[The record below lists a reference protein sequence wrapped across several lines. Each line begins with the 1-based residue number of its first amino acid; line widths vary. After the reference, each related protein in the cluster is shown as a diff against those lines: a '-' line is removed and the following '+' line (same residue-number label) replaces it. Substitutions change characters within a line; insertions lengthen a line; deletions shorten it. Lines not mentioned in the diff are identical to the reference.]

1 MTSRFRPTLVIATT
15 ALSLFLLTP
24 ATGAHAAPMGA
35 RVIAAVRTPVVYVSI
50 YSYSFSPATVYVA
63 PGTRVVWTNRA
74 SIAHT
79 VTSDSSAFYSGY
91 LRTGYYFYDTFYR
104 PGTYY
109 YHCSIHPSMRGA
121 IVVTAGARRPTAAT
135 TTNGSRRVSAIT
147 ATISYLRS
155 LRPANVSIYDNYYSP
170 AVSNVRARTTVLWT
184 NRSRSG
190 HTVTIYSGP
199 YYRGFSV
206 YLAPGHY
213 YYLIFSRPGAFYYR
227 DALHPAQR
235 GAVIIS

>member
-1 MTSRFRPTLVIATT
+1 MTSRFRPTLFIATAT
-15 ALSLFLLTP
+15 LSLFLLTP
-24 ATGAHAAPMGA
+24 ATGAHAVSA
-35 RVIAAVRTPVVYVSI
+35 RTRAAAVVRTPVVYVSI
-50 YSYSFSPATVYVA
+50 SSYSFSLATVYVA

-79 VTSDSSAFYSGY
+79 VVSDSGAFYSGY

-121 IVVTAGARRPTAAT
+121 IVVTAGARLGGNNTGN
-135 TTNGSRRVSAIT
+135 TNAPSRGSTVSPAKRYART
-147 ATISYLRS
+147 
-155 LRPANVSIYDNYYSP
+155 ANVAIYDNYYNP

-213 YYLIFSRPGAFYYR
+213 YYLIFSRPGTFYYR
-227 DALHPAQR
+227 DALHPVQR
-235 GAVIIS
+235 GALIVS

>member
-1 MTSRFRPTLVIATT
+1 MTSRFRPALFIATAT
-15 ALSLFLLTP
+15 LSLFLLTP
-24 ATGAHAAPMGA
+24 APGAHAASA
-35 RVIAAVRTPVVYVSI
+35 RTWVAASVRTPVVYVSI

-63 PGTRVVWTNRA
+63 PGTRVVWTNHA

-79 VTSDSSAFYSGY
+79 VTSDSGAFYSGY

-121 IVVTAGARRPTAAT
+121 IVVTAGARPGGNNTGS
-135 TTNGSRRVSAIT
+135 TNAPRRGSTVSPAMRYART
-147 ATISYLRS
+147 
-155 LRPANVSIYDNYYSP
+155 ANVSIYDNYYSP

-206 YLAPGHY
+206 YLAPRHY
-213 YYLIFSRPGAFYYR
+213 YYLIFSQPGTFYYR
-227 DALHPAQR
+227 DSLHPIQR
-235 GAVIIS
+235 GALIVS